1 MNTYIFI
8 FRHFISLSLLFFS
21 YNYAIGIDINGLSN
35 FLLLLLF
42 WFFSNQLTHRFYKD
56 YMDGFLN
63 FINPNI
69 KGLSIFIFSVM
80 ILIISQNSSFVVLD
94 FFAIYLSLEIFSLML
109 FFLIS
114 KYFLYQEYIL
124 KDTKAGISFE
134 KLSSD
139 VKINIDENFELKNL
153 DQCERFFFTDN
164 PQQHLGSKL
173 PISYLD
179 GQKKNNHLREILIKK
194 DLVNDTKDID
204 FSLKEMYD
212 NLKAGGLIITFY
224 NKLET
229 RYSGRIKYFDYF
241 FHAFLPTLPFFKN
254 FYKITSGSKNR
265 ILSTSEMGRLH
276 RTGFEV
282 EKEIR
287 IKDSFMLI
295 SKKVTNQCNTL
306 SPLQPLYNFGQ
317 S

>member
-94 FFAIYLSLEIFSLML
+94 IYLSLEIFSLML

-134 KLSSD
+134 KLSD
-139 VKINIDENFELKNL
+139 VKINIDENFELKNF
-153 DQCERFFFTDN
+153 DQCERFFY
-164 PQQHLGSKL
+164 G
-173 PISYLD
+173 
-179 GQKKNNHLREILIKK
+179 
-194 DLVNDTKDID
+194 
-204 FSLKEMYD
+204 
-212 NLKAGGLIITFY
+212 
-224 NKLET
+224 
-229 RYSGRIKYFDYF
+229 
-241 FHAFLPTLPFFKN
+241 
-254 FYKITSGSKNR
+254 
-265 ILSTSEMGRLH
+265 
-276 RTGFEV
+276 
-282 EKEIR
+282 
-287 IKDSFMLI
+287 
-295 SKKVTNQCNTL
+295 
-306 SPLQPLYNFGQ
+306 
-317 S
+317 